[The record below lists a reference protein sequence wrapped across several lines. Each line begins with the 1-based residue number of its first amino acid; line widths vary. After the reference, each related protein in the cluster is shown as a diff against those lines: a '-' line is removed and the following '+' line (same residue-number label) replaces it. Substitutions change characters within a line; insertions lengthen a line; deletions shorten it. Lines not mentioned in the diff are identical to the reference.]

1 MTTPSKSS
9 PVWCDTLRDVF
20 LWRRKKLSLLVLLV
34 STATWVSIDVY
45 QFNFITVS
53 SWAAMFAVTSL
64 FLYGNML
71 RLFRKKEQDLSCLEI
86 SEQTAIETARSIR
99 QSIEQGVRW
108 MCHVS
113 AERELFVFARVV
125 AALWLLSYVGSFCD
139 SLSLLYIDMVVG
151 MTVPVIFVKNE
162 DKIKWFGEWT
172 RMQARRLHDVVDE
185 KVVKRLKNR
194 VVKFTEKINL
204 KKLE

>member
-1 MTTPSKSS
+1 MYS
-9 PVWCDTLRDVF
+9 CGGER
-20 LWRRKKLSLLVLLV
+20 KLSLLVLVV

-86 SEQTAIETARSIR
+86 SEQTAIETARSVR

-139 SLSLLYIDMVVG
+139 SLSLLYIG
-151 MTVPVIFVKNE
+151 KLITVSLVTVHEHCVSLSPLNVN
-162 DKIKWFGEWT
+162 IK
-172 RMQARRLHDVVDE
+172 
-185 KVVKRLKNR
+185 R
-194 VVKFTEKINL
+194 VFN
-204 KKLE
+204 